1 MEAKKIIESNKEI
14 AFLYI
19 IFFVGI
25 IGHLYDPLRNLMLLL
40 TPATLLLTGLIVLF
54 YSYKSSSNNF
64 LLWTAFT
71 YIITFILEVI
81 GVKTGLIFGDYY
93 YGSTLG
99 IKFFDVP
106 LIIGFNWVFVIL
118 GSISISRLL
127 TNNIF
132 LSSVISALI
141 AFIFDLILEPIAI
154 KLDYWSWSEGIIP
167 IQNYLAWFVIALI
180 SALGFNYLKVKVNS
194 KISLHYLL
202 VQFVFF
208 VILLIFY
215 R

>member
-1 MEAKKIIESNKEI
+1 METKKIITSNKEI
-14 AFLYI
+14 VFLYI

-25 IGHLYDPLRNLMLLL
+25 IGHLYDPLQNLMLLL
-40 TPATLLLTGLIVLF
+40 TPATLFLTGLIVLF
-54 YSYKSSSNNF
+54 YSYKTSTNKF
-64 LLWTAFT
+64 LLWAAFT
-71 YIITFILEVI
+71 YVITFILEVI
-81 GVKTGLIFGDYY
+81 GVKTGLIFGEYN

-99 IKFFDVP
+99 IKIFDVP

-118 GSISISRLL
+118 GSISISRLM
-127 TNNIF
+127 TSNVF
-132 LSSVISALI
+132 LSAIISAFI
-141 AFIFDLILEPIAI
+141 AFVFDLILEPIAI
-154 KLDYWSWSEGIIP
+154 KLDYWTWTESIIP

-180 SALGFNYLKVKVNS
+180 SALGFSYLKVKVIS
-194 KISLHYLL
+194 KISLHYIL

>member
-1 MEAKKIIESNKEI
+1 MEAKKIIISNKEI

-54 YSYKSSSNNF
+54 YSYKTSTNKF
-64 LLWTAFT
+64 LLWAVFT
-71 YIITFILEVI
+71 YVTTFILEVI
-81 GVKTGLIFGDYY
+81 GVKTGLIFGEYN

-99 IKFFDVP
+99 IKLFDVP
-106 LIIGFNWVFVIL
+106 LIIGFNWVLVIL
-118 GSISISRLL
+118 GSISIARLL
-127 TNNIF
+127 TSNIF
-132 LSSVISALI
+132 LSAIISAFI
-141 AFIFDLILEPIAI
+141 AFIFDIILEPIAV
-154 KLDYWSWSEGIIP
+154 KLDYWIWVGGIIP

-180 SALGFNYLKVKVNS
+180 SAIGLNYLKVKVNS
-194 KISLHYLL
+194 KVSLHYLL

-215 R
+215 

>member
-1 MEAKKIIESNKEI
+1 MEAKKTIASNKEI
-14 AFLYI
+14 VFLYI

-25 IGHLYDPLRNLMLLL
+25 IGHLYDPLQNLMHLL
-40 TPATLLLTGLIVLF
+40 TPSTLLLTGLIVLF
-54 YSYKSSSNNF
+54 FSYKTSSNKF
-64 LLWTAFT
+64 LLWAALT

-81 GVKTGLIFGDYY
+81 GVKTGLIFGEYN

-99 IKFFDVP
+99 IKLFEVP

-118 GSISISRLL
+118 GSISISRLM
-127 TNNIF
+127 TSNIF
-132 LSSVISALI
+132 LSALISAFI
-141 AFIFDLILEPIAI
+141 AFIFDLILEPVAI

-167 IQNYLAWFVIALI
+167 LQNYLAWFVIALV
-180 SALGFNYLKVKVNS
+180 SALGFSYLKVKVIS
-194 KISLHYLL
+194 KISLHYIL

>member
-1 MEAKKIIESNKEI
+1 MIHC
-14 AFLYI
+14 
-19 IFFVGI
+19 GI
-25 IGHLYDPLRNLMLLL
+25 LCLLL

-54 YSYKSSSNNF
+54 YSYKSSTNNF
-64 LLWTAFT
+64 LLWAAFT
-71 YIITFILEVI
+71 YIITFILEVV
-81 GVKTGLIFGDYY
+81 GVKTGLIFGEYN

-99 IKFFDVP
+99 IKLFDVP

-118 GSISISRLL
+118 GSISISKLI
-127 TNNIF
+127 TSNIF
-132 LSSVISALI
+132 LSSIISALI

-167 IQNYLAWFVIALI
+167 LQNYLAWFVIALI

-202 VQFVFF
+202 VQFIFF

>member
-1 MEAKKIIESNKEI
+1 MEAKKIIISNKEI
-14 AFLYI
+14 TFLYI

-25 IGHLYDPLRNLMLLL
+25 VGHLYDPLRNLMLLL

-54 YSYKSSSNNF
+54 YSYKSSTNNF
-64 LLWTAFT
+64 LLWVAFT
-71 YIITFILEVI
+71 YIITFILEVV
-81 GVKTGLIFGDYY
+81 GVKTGLIFGKYN

-99 IKFFDVP
+99 IKLFDVP

-118 GSISISRLL
+118 GSISISRLM
-127 TNNIF
+127 TGNIF
-132 LSSVISALI
+132 LSSIISAFI

-167 IQNYLAWFVIALI
+167 LQNYLAWFVIALI
-180 SALGFNYLKVKVNS
+180 SAFGFNYLNVKVNS

-202 VQFVFF
+202 VQFIFF
-208 VILLIFY
+208 VTLLIFY

>member
-1 MEAKKIIESNKEI
+1 MEAKTIITSNKEI
-14 AFLYI
+14 VFLYI

-25 IGHLYDPLRNLMLLL
+25 VGHLYDPLRNLMLLL

-54 YSYKSSSNNF
+54 YSYKTSINNF
-64 LLWTAFT
+64 LLWAIFT
-71 YIITFILEVI
+71 YTITFILEVI
-81 GVKTGLIFGDYY
+81 GVKTGLIFGDYN

-99 IKFFDVP
+99 IKLFDVP
-106 LIIGFNWVFVIL
+106 LIIGFNWLFVIL
-118 GSISISRLL
+118 GSISIARLMTSNL
-127 TNNIF
+127 F
-132 LSSVISALI
+132 LSALISAFI
-141 AFIFDLILEPIAI
+141 AFIFDLILEPVAI

-167 IQNYLAWFVIALI
+167 LQNYLAWFVIALI
-180 SALGFNYLKVKVNS
+180 SALGFSYLKVKVIS
-194 KISLHYLL
+194 KISLHYII

>member
-1 MEAKKIIESNKEI
+1 MEAKKIIISNKEI
-14 AFLYI
+14 VFLYI

-25 IGHLYDPLRNLMLLL
+25 IGHLYNPLQNLMLLL

-54 YSYKSSSNNF
+54 YSYKTSTNKF
-64 LLWTAFT
+64 LLWAVFT
-71 YIITFILEVI
+71 YVITFILEVI
-81 GVKTGLIFGDYY
+81 GVKTGLIFGEYN

-99 IKFFDVP
+99 IKLFDVP

-127 TNNIF
+127 TGNIF
-132 LSSVISALI
+132 LSVIISAFI
-141 AFIFDLILEPIAI
+141 AFIFDLILEPIAV
-154 KLDYWSWSEGIIP
+154 KLDYWSWSKGIIP
-167 IQNYLAWFVIALI
+167 LQNYLAWFVIALI
-180 SALGFNYLKVKVNS
+180 SAFGFNYLKVKVIS

-202 VQFVFF
+202 VQFIFF

-215 R
+215 